1 MSLNFTIEKTTSG
14 SRARAGR
21 FQTLH
26 GEVLTPIFMP
36 VGTQATVKAQSVESL
51 KMTGSRMLLANT
63 YHLLLRPGPEVFRQF
78 GGIHRFM
85 NWDGPVLTDSGGYQI
100 FSLPR
105 ERAINEDGARFR
117 SYVDGKNLLLSPE
130 SSIEMQKA
138 IGSDIMMVLDHC
150 ISSTAPRAEAE
161 AAIQLTQ
168 RWAQRSL
175 VARGDSAQALF
186 GIVQGACHPDLRE
199 QSALFLSRLPFEGL
213 AIGGLAVGETHQQRY
228 AMTRHVT
235 DYLPAHLPRYLM
247 GVGTPIDLLES
258 VHRGVDMFDCIMP
271 SQLAQRGI
279 IFTSRGKLQL
289 RRSVHKFSEGP
300 VDANCTC
307 NACRNYS
314 RAYLHHL
321 VKSREVLGWHV
332 LTIHNL
338 TFYHRLMQEMRQ
350 AILRNDFLEFYE
362 RQRRELVRTDEDHPN
377 RPVKQRE
384 RTGPKTRLGD
394 YEVHAS
400 LHGFSSIRQ
409 ISSGEVMHSV
419 NDPSEEAN
427 RLYVEQ
433 SCLGTRLNGPSPS
446 IDELVIWD
454 VGLGAGSNAMAALRC
469 FESEWKNS
477 TNAVGVL
484 LPMAPMRPMRLLS
497 FEHDLDP
504 FKLAL
509 GDSRRFP
516 HLRHG
521 GPHELLKGGRW
532 NHSSGLL
539 CWELIEGDF
548 LERFE
553 AAKMPDLIF
562 YDPFSYKTDARF
574 WTSAIFSR
582 IYEKIFPGS
591 AELYT
596 YSASTAVRV
605 ALLTAGF
612 FVAEGVAMGP
622 KSSTTLAF
630 TQASGAVAHPLTP
643 ALLGPDWLARWK
655 RSHSK
660 LPVGLAEE
668 DKPAFEK
675 RIETHPQFSFA
686 RVAVK

>member
-1 MSLNFTIEKTTSG
+1 MSLNFTIEKTATG
-14 SRARAGR
+14 SRARAGS

-26 GEVLTPIFMP
+26 GEVQTPLFLP
-36 VGTQATVKAQSVESL
+36 VGTQATVKAQSVKSL

-105 ERAINEDGARFR
+105 ERAINEEGARFR
-117 SYVDGKNLLLSPE
+117 SYVDGKHFLLSPE
-130 SSIEMQKA
+130 SSIDMQKA

-150 ISSTAPRAEAE
+150 ISSTASRAEAD
-161 AAIQLTQ
+161 AAMQLTH

-186 GIVQGACHPDLRE
+186 GIVQGACHADLRE
-199 QSALFLSRLPFEGL
+199 QSALFLSGLPFDGL
-213 AIGGLAVGETHQQRY
+213 AIGGLAVGETHQERY
-228 AMTRHVT
+228 AMTQHVT
-235 DYLPAHLPRYLM
+235 DYLPARLPRYLM

-271 SQLAQRGI
+271 SQLGQRGI
-279 IFTSRGKLQL
+279 IFTSRGKIQL
-289 RRSVHKFSEGP
+289 RRSVHKFSEEP
-300 VDANCTC
+300 VDADCSC
-307 NACRNYS
+307 SACRDYS

-321 VKSREVLGWHV
+321 VKSREVLGWHL

-338 TFYHRLMQEMRQ
+338 TFYHRLMKEMRES
-350 AILRNDFLEFYE
+350 ILRNDFLEFYE
-362 RQRRELVRTDEDHPN
+362 RKQRELVRTDEEHPN
-377 RPVKQRE
+377 LPVKQRV
-384 RTGPKTRLGD
+384 RTEPDTRLGD
-394 YEVHAS
+394 YEVHTS
-400 LHGFSSIRQ
+400 PYGFSSIRQ

-433 SCLGTRLNGPSPS
+433 SCLGARLSDPTAST
-446 IDELVIWD
+446 DELVIWD

-477 TNAVGVL
+477 AVAGL
-484 LPMAPMRPMRLLS
+484 QPQMAPIRPLRLLS
-497 FEHDLDP
+497 FEHDLDSL
-504 FKLAL
+504 KLAL

-516 HLRHG
+516 HLHHG
-521 GPHELLKGGRW
+521 APHELLKRGMW
-532 NHSSGLL
+532 KHSSGRLS
-539 CWELIEGDF
+539 WQLIEGDF
-548 LERFE
+548 LETFE
-553 AAKMPDLIF
+553 ATQTPDLIF
-562 YDPFSYKTDARF
+562 YDPFSFKTDARF
-574 WTSAIFSR
+574 WTLAIFSR
-582 IYEKIFPGS
+582 IYEKISSRS

-596 YSASTAVRV
+596 YSASTAVRA
-605 ALLTAGF
+605 ALLSAGF
-612 FVAEGVAMGP
+612 FVAEGIGMGP
-622 KSSTTLAF
+622 KSTTTLAF
-630 TQASGAVAHPLTP
+630 TQASGVVAHPLAP
-643 ALLGPDWLARWK
+643 ALLGQDWLARWR

-660 LPVGLAEE
+660 LPAALAEE

-675 RIETHPQFSFA
+675 RIETHPQFAPVRS
-686 RVAVK
+686 R